1 MTIYIVTANYFG
13 DADTNVDCAD
23 FVVDSIW
30 YTIEDAENRV
40 REINDAAIYPDGI
53 FGKPYYGEI
62 VEKKVQ
68 GKYLWISFDE
78 WKKENDKIYEE
89 NR

>member
-1 MTIYIVTANYFG
+1 MTVYIVTANYVSATEG
-13 DADTNVDCAD
+13 DADFIIDSVYTNVDTA
-23 FVVDSIW
+23 
-30 YTIEDAENRV
+30 NKRV
-40 REINDAAIYPDGI
+40 KEIDQMTEYPEGIYGQ
-53 FGKPYYGEI
+53 PYYGEI

-68 GKYLWISFDE
+68 EKYLWISFDE